1 MTVEHFPRPGD
12 RVTDSL
18 RTRSDVLTVESI
30 DYATGVV
37 NLSLAEH
44 AAPYPYGR
52 PCEGGTLTYSR
63 HIRDIRPA

>member
-1 MTVEHFPRPGD
+1 MEYFPRIGD

-18 RTRSDVLTVESI
+18 RISDDVLTVEAI
-30 DYATGVV
+30 DYASGLVK
-37 NLSLAEH
+37 LSHTEY